1 MDNKDIIFEC
11 LPFINPSECDYM
23 QWCEVGMALKVEG
36 FDCDVWDEWSRGD
49 SRYKEGDCY
58 RKWNTFG
65 KIGVTGATI
74 VQMAKDNGW
83 ESSKPKG
90 KPKVTLNGHSMKI
103 EFDDSLPSD
112 NIVQEGW
119 IEKEEF
125 HEPGDEWNPIKDV
138 IDYLTALYDPS
149 DIIGYVMKS
158 RLIADRNKYIPADKG
173 TYTVTCGQVLDEL
186 NKTNSIEKAFG
197 SYDKQGGAWIR
208 INPLDGNGIKNE
220 NVSDYKYALIESDNM
235 DLGTQL
241 AVMLELK
248 LPIVTIVYS
257 GSKSLHAIVRIDAHS
272 YAEYRSRVEYLF
284 KVCEKNGLTLDK
296 QNKNPSRLS
305 RLPGCYR
312 GNHKQFLVA
321 TNKGCRDWDEWID
334 YIDDINDNLPDVKSI
349 TDLFDNPPVLAPSI
363 IDGILRQGRK
373 MIISSTSKAGK
384 THLLIDL
391 MFSFAE
397 GMNWLGHRCKQCKVL
412 YINLEVSEDTF
423 TKDVL
428 AEYLYK
434 GMVGSGAHLDN
445 ICLWNLR
452 GKADGISKIKKSIIR
467 KAKQID
473 ASVIILD
480 PLYKV
485 MEGDE
490 NSNSDVGR
498 MCREFDDIAEQTG
511 ASIIYAHHY
520 AKGNSSS
527 KSVIDRGAGAG
538 AFARDPDAILT
549 LTQLDWFSVN
559 DPGKKAFRL
568 ESGLREFSSIDPINL
583 FSHGFK
589 KEYKGKEYSTLVF
602 EIDNEHILDEVEFL
616 GEKPAKKTQYELAD
630 EKERTIKV
638 VNALGGEC
646 TIYSFVDKFY
656 EMYGEELSER
666 TVRRKLKKAD
676 LVQTG
681 IDGQKKIYGFDDDS
695 RSAE

>member
-1 MDNKDIIFEC
+1 MENREIILEC
-11 LPFINPSECDYM
+11 LPFIDPSQCDYM
-23 QWCEVGMALKVEG
+23 EWNEVGMALKAEG
-36 FDCDVWDEWSRGD
+36 FECEVWDEWSRSD
-49 SRYKEGDCY
+49 SRYREGECY

-74 VQMAKDNGW
+74 VKMAKEHGW
-83 ESSKPKG
+83 EPTTKSKSQ
-90 KPKVTLNGHSMKI
+90 PKVALNGHSMRI
-103 EFDDSLPSD
+103 DFDDSPPSEH
-112 NIVQEGW
+112 IVEEGW
-119 IEKEEF
+119 IETEEF
-125 HEPGDEWNPIKDV
+125 KEPGNEWNPIKDV
-138 IDYLTALYDPS
+138 IAYLTALYDPS

-158 RLIADRNKYIPADKG
+158 RFIADRNKYIPSDKG

-186 NKTNSIEKAFG
+186 NKTNSVEKAFG
-197 SYDKQGGAWIR
+197 SYDKNGGAWIR
-208 INPLDGNGIKNE
+208 INPLDGQGVKND
-220 NVSDYKYALIESDNM
+220 NVIDYRYTLIESDNM

-241 AVMLELK
+241 AVMLSLK
-248 LPIVTIVYS
+248 LPIVAIVYS
-257 GSKSLHAIVRIDAHS
+257 GGKSLHAIVRIGANS

-312 GNHKQFLVA
+312 GEHKQFLVA
-321 TNKGCRDWDEWID
+321 TNKGCRDWEEWID
-334 YIDDINDNLPDVKSI
+334 YIDEIDDNLPEAKTI
-349 TDLFDNPPVLAPSI
+349 TDLFDNPPTLAPAI

-397 GMNWLGHRCKQCKVL
+397 GFKWLGHRCKQCKVL
-412 YINLEVSEDTF
+412 YVNLEVSEDTF
-423 TKDVL
+423 LKDVL
-428 AEYLYK
+428 AQYLYK
-434 GMVGSGAHLDN
+434 GMIGQAHLEN
-445 ICLWNLR
+445 IVLWNLR

-467 KAKQID
+467 KAKQVG
-473 ASVIILD
+473 AQVIILD

-485 MEGDE
+485 MDGDE

-511 ASIIYAHHY
+511 ASLIYAHHY
-520 AKGNSSS
+520 AKGNSST

-559 DPGKKAFRL
+559 DPGKKSFRL

-589 KEYKGKEYSTLVF
+589 GEFKGKEYSTLVF
-602 EIDNEHILDEVEFL
+602 EVDMDHILDDAEFL

-630 EKERTIKV
+630 EKDLTTRIVEE
-638 VNALGGEC
+638 LGGEC
-646 TIYSFVDKFY
+646 SISDFIDKYCEKKNSEISIRTAKRKF
-656 EMYGEELSER
+656 EQCGIVELRIEGKS
-666 TVRRKLKKAD
+666 
-676 LVQTG
+676 
-681 IDGQKKIYGFDDDS
+681 KIYGFPKN
-695 RSAE
+695 

>member
-90 KPKVTLNGHSMKI
+90 KPKVTLNEHSMKI

-646 TIYSFVDKFY
+646 TIYSFIDKFY

-666 TVRRKLKKAD
+666 TVRRKFKKAD

-681 IDGQKKIYGFDDDS
+681 IDGQKKLYGFDDNS

>member
-312 GNHKQFLVA
+312 GNHKQFLIA

-646 TIYSFVDKFY
+646 TIYSFIDKFY

-666 TVRRKLKKAD
+666 TVRRKFKKAD

-681 IDGQKKIYGFDDDS
+681 IDGQKKLYGFDDDS

>member
-1 MDNKDIIFEC
+1 MDNRDIILEC
-11 LPFINPSECDYM
+11 LPFIDPASLDYM
-23 QWCEVGMALKVEG
+23 EWCQVGMALKAED
-36 FDCDVWDEWSRGD
+36 FDCEVWDEWSRTD
-49 SRYKEGDCY
+49 SQRYTEGMCY

-65 KIGVTGATI
+65 AIGVTGATI
-74 VQMAKDNGW
+74 VQMAKDRGW
-83 ESSKPKG
+83 ESSKKKG
-90 KPKVTLNGHSMKI
+90 QPKVTLSGHSI
-103 EFDDSLPSD
+103 SIDFESVLPSE

-125 HEPGDEWNPIKDV
+125 KEPGAEWNPIKDA
-138 IDYLTALYDPS
+138 IDYLTTLFDPS
-149 DIIGYVMKS
+149 DIVGYVMKA
-158 RLIADRNKYIPADKG
+158 RFFEDRNKWTPDSKG
-173 TYTVTCGQVLDEL
+173 TYTLTAGQLLDWL
-186 NKTNSIEKAFG
+186 NNTQSIEKTFG
-197 SYDKQGGAWIR
+197 SYELNAGAWFR
-208 INPLDGNGIKNE
+208 INPLDGKGVKND
-220 NVSDYKYALIESDNM
+220 NVVDYRYALVECDNM
-235 DLGTQL
+235 DLSTQL

-248 LPIVTIVYS
+248 LPIATIVYS
-257 GSKSLHAIVRIDAHS
+257 GSKSLHAIVRINASS

-284 KVCEKNGLTLDK
+284 KICEKNGLTLDK

-312 GNHKQFLVA
+312 GEHKQFLVA
-321 TNKGCRDWDEWID
+321 TNKGCRDWEEWID
-334 YIDDINDNLPDVKSI
+334 YIDDIDDNLPEAKQI
-349 TDLFDNPPVLAPSI
+349 TDLFDNPPVLAPAI

-397 GMNWLGHRCKQCKVL
+397 GMCWLGHRCKQCKVL

-428 AEYLYK
+428 AEYLWK
-434 GMVGSGAHLDN
+434 GMIGDAHLEN
-445 ICLWNLR
+445 IFLWNLR

-467 KAKQID
+467 KAKHVGAD
-473 ASVIILD
+473 VIILD

-559 DPGKKAFRL
+559 DPSKKAYRL
-568 ESGLREFSSIDPINL
+568 ESGLREFSSIEPINL

-589 KEYKGKEYSTLVF
+589 KEFKGKEYSTLVF
-602 EIDNEHILDEVEFL
+602 EIDNDHILDEVEFL
-616 GEKPAKKTQYELAD
+616 GEKPAKKTQEELAD

-638 VNALGGEC
+638 VNELGGEC
-646 TIYSFVDKFY
+646 TLYSFAQKYY
-656 EMYGEELSER
+656 ELFDEKISER
-666 TVRRKLKKAD
+666 TARRKLQKAD
-676 LVQTG
+676 LVPKG
-681 IDGQKKIYGFDDDS
+681 FEGQKKVYGF
-695 RSAE
+695 E